1 MDVHLFDLK
10 IMLAWCTL
18 KVATLEREAGE
29 MVRHHYGLGYA
40 RFLDKPMKY
49 YVYIYIYYILYYML
63 YIHVIY
69 IIYITYIYII
79 HLHIYKV
86 YKYNF
91 CVLLYDLVW
100 NFNGFMAFYILFGY
114 HGHTKWRC
122 QVVGFVSLAQLY
134 R

>member
-49 YVYIYIYYILYYML
+49 YVYIYIYYILYYIL

-69 IIYITYIYII
+69 IYILYIYNIYIYI
-79 HLHIYKV
+79 Y
-86 YKYNF
+86 YTF
-91 CVLLYDLVW
+91 T
-100 NFNGFMAFYILFGY
+100 
-114 HGHTKWRC
+114 HTKYISIISVCYCMIWFGISMDSWLSTSSSVIMAIPSGGAR
-122 QVVGFVSLAQLY
+122 
-134 R
+134 